1 MKFNVKSVINN
12 QKRKKMSRINYK
24 MLAVAFSL
32 CTATL
37 MNKTSAQTWNC
48 GDQITNVTATLSN
61 DTLTIR
67 ENGAMADYLPNTLP
81 WFANTSQ
88 INTII
93 IENGVTYLGY
103 TAFYNCINATNVN
116 IPNSVI
122 TIGKGAFC
130 NCRNLTTIS
139 IPNLVITIRE

>member
-1 MKFNVKSVINN
+1 
-12 QKRKKMSRINYK
+12 MSRIRFTFRIAALSICIAAIANQTK
-24 MLAVAFSL
+24 
-32 CTATL
+32 
-37 MNKTSAQTWNC
+37 AQTWDC